1 MMRRATLLLGLALVG
16 CGGERALPAVE
27 TDTPARRIV
36 SLDFCADQY
45 VLKLADRADILALSS
60 EAVMDHSYLRAEA
73 EGLRRVRPLAEDA
86 LALEP
91 DLIVRSYGGGPNAQ
105 VFFERA
111 GVRVLNVGW
120 AGDLDAVKRVTR
132 EMAAGLGQGARG
144 EALVAEMDARID
156 ALPSPAGPARRRV
169 LYMTPTGVTSGR
181 GTLVDELL
189 SAAGLSNFETREGWH
204 SLPLER
210 LTRETPDRV
219 ATSFYDI
226 DALGQD
232 IWSAAR
238 HPVARRQIEVLPVT
252 ELSGAW
258 TACGAWF
265 VLDAAEA
272 LAGAATDVEAE

>member
-1 MMRRATLLLGLALVG
+1 MMRIGSLLLGLALVG
-16 CGGERALPAVE
+16 CGGERVLPAVE
-27 TDTPARRIV
+27 TEGPARRIV

-73 EGLRRVRPLAEDA
+73 EGLPRVRPLAEDA
-86 LALEP
+86 LALAP

-111 GVRVLNVGW
+111 GVRMLNVGW

-132 EMAAGLGQGARG
+132 EMAAGLGQSARG
-144 EALVAEMDARID
+144 EALVAEMDARIE
-156 ALPSPAGPARRRV
+156 ALPSPAEPERRV

-181 GTLVDELL
+181 GTLVDELM
-189 SAAGLSNFETREGWH
+189 SAAGLSNFETRAGWH

-210 LTRETPDRV
+210 LTRETPDMV

-238 HPVARRQIEVLPVT
+238 HPVARRQIEMLPVT

-272 LAGAATDVEAE
+272 LAGVGAE